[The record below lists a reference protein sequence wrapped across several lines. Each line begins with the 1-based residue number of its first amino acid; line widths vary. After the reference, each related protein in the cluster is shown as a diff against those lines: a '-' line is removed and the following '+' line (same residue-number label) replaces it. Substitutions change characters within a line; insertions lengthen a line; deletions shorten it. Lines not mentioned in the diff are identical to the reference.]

1 MKSIVLIL
9 LITSFASLSYA
20 KTLRLSE
27 PVASDATSETFGL
40 VFDTSL
46 PNIALSQLDSS
57 PSKHLEQMFT
67 LEAPI
72 AKVCQKKGCFFII
85 QSENRVFRVSFR
97 DYGFFIPTDS
107 SGKNIVLNGELV
119 QKELTPEQASH
130 FQADLQVD
138 TDSIRAGLVYEIVA
152 DSIRIPSA

>member
-1 MKSIVLIL
+1 MKFIVLIL
-9 LITSFASLSYA
+9 LITSFVSLSYA

-27 PVASDATSETFGL
+27 PVDIDATSETFGL

-46 PNIALSQLDSS
+46 PNIALSQLDSA
-57 PSKHLEQMFT
+57 PSKHLKQMFT

-72 AKVCQKKGCFFII
+72 AKVCQQKGCFFII
-85 QSENRVFRVSFR
+85 QSENRAFRVSFR

-138 TDSIRAGLVYEIVA
+138 TDSIRAGLVYEIIA
-152 DSIRIPSA
+152 DSIRIPRA